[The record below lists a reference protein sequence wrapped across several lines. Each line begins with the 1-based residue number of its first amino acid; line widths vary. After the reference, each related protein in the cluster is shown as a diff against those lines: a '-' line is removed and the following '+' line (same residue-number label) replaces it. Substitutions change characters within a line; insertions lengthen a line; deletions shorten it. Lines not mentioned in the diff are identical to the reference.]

1 MQGVMAKIIQLE
13 ADIFVASQLVEADFA
28 EVAARGFR
36 SVVNNRPDCEAPDQL
51 PNEQAMAAALC
62 HGLQF
67 RFLSVANLNVTDDAP
82 VNAFAQLMDDLP
94 RPTLFYCRSGTRCT
108 ILWAQVA
115 VLRLGV
121 ATTLEIASEAGY
133 DLEVLRDRL
142 TERASQPYAAA
153 SIKPD
158 AGEDTTPN
166 HNIITPPTP
175 AKKAGV

>member
-1 MQGVMAKIIQLE
+1 MAKIVQLE
-13 ADIFVASQLVEADFA
+13 FDIYVAPQLVEADFA
-28 EVAARGFR
+28 EIAARGFR
-36 SVVNNRPDCEAPDQL
+36 SVVNNRPDFEAPDQL
-51 PNEQAMAAALC
+51 PNEQAEAAALC

-67 RFLSVANLNVTDDAP
+67 RFLPVANLNVTDDVL

-121 ATTLEIASEAGY
+121 AATLEIASEAGY

-142 TERASQPYAAA
+142 TERASQQYAAV

-158 AGEDTTPN
+158 AGEDTAQG
-166 HNIITPPTP
+166 HNVIKPPKP
-175 AKKAGV
+175 VKKGVG

>member
-1 MQGVMAKIIQLE
+1 MARNLARSGERRCERGHMAKIVQLE
-13 ADIFVASQLVEADFA
+13 SDVYVASQLIDADFA

-36 SVVNNRPDCEAPDQL
+36 SVVNNRPDHEAPDQL
-51 PNEQAMAAALC
+51 LNERAEAAAIGR
-62 HGLQF
+62 GLQF
-67 RFLSVANLNVTDDAP
+67 RFLPVDNLTVTDDAP
-82 VNAFAQLMDDLP
+82 VNAFAQLMDNLP

-121 ATTLEIASEAGY
+121 ETTLEIASKAGY

-142 TERASQPYAAA
+142 AERVSQQHAVA

-158 AGEDTTPN
+158 
-166 HNIITPPTP
+166 I
-175 AKKAGV
+175 K

>member
-1 MQGVMAKIIQLE
+1 MIKIIQLE
-13 ADIFVASQLVEADFA
+13 AGIFVAPQLVEADFA
-28 EVAARGFR
+28 EIAARGFR
-36 SVVNNRPDCEAPDQL
+36 SVVNNRPDREAPDQL
-51 PNEQAMAAALC
+51 PNEQAEAAALGR
-62 HGLQF
+62 GLQF
-67 RFLSVANLNVTDDAP
+67 RFLPVDNLNVTDETP

-142 TERASQPYAAA
+142 TERANQQYAAA

-158 AGEDTTPN
+158 VGEDATPS
-166 HNIITPPTP
+166 HNLIKPR
-175 AKKAGV
+175 